1 MWTFFEIWIFK
12 NENRVAMTFQFYG
25 KISTDQINKKIIL
38 TWVNLDILYQHSNF
52 YINKLKGN
60 IILKRP

>member
-1 MWTFFEIWIFK
+1 MWTFFEILIFK
-12 NENRVAMTFQFYG
+12 SDNKVAMTFQFYA

-38 TWVNLDILYQHSNF
+38 TWVNLDILYQQSNF